1 MILLRNRRALR
12 LALVGSVF
20 FLFCAVTSRVQ
31 ADDIFLDPY
40 SIPDQFDD
48 AHTADEVQDSV
59 VVYLR
64 SDRKSFKY
72 SPEWTQAINA
82 ELVEV
87 PGSADVTFV
96 YLAHMK
102 GVPSFL
108 RSVIKKKF
116 PQDRAHWMLLDWKG
130 VFASSYGFTKGAV
143 DVLIFDRKGLLVYQS
158 AVTEVEQSKLS
169 EMIVVMRAAL
179 EATAENVD

>member
-1 MILLRNRRALR
+1 MLF
-12 LALVGSVF
+12 LA
-20 FLFCAVTSRVQ
+20 CAISPWVQ
-31 ADDIFLDPY
+31 AEEIFLEPY

-48 AHTADEVQDSV
+48 AHTADEVKDSV

-64 SDRKSFKY
+64 SDRKSFKF

-108 RSVIKKKF
+108 RSMIKKKF

-143 DVLIFDRKGLLVYQS
+143 NLLIFDRKGVLEYQS
-158 AVTEVEQSKLS
+158 AVTEVEQSKLR
-169 EMIVVMRAAL
+169 EMVVVMRAAL
-179 EATAENVD
+179 EAAAENVD